1 MFPVSENMFRLLEM
15 TDLPTVA
22 AKPLPI
28 SVVTLPTKT
37 ATVLPTKT
45 VKPLPTVTATALPI
59 SVVNASPS
67 GDGGRR
73 SYLVLAIEQS

>member
-28 SVVTLPTKT
+28 SVV
-37 ATVLPTKT
+37 
-45 VKPLPTVTATALPI
+45 
-59 SVVNASPS
+59 NASPS
-67 GDGGRR
+67 GDVGRR